1 MKKRGLLLLLGT
13 LMAVTA
19 AFAQFQPRK
28 DYVWARDINGA
39 TMTVDGVLNEAVWA
53 KAESL
58 VVRYGVKDGNPSSG
72 WKVANGTGAV
82 TDSTKAVFKFLADKS
97 KNMLYIAV
105 IAKDSSVGGNGWE
118 NSDGL
123 LGGIYRRNQRASNGV
138 TQQKDIFIS
147 WVDSSGKGQGPNL
160 KGGDLPTRGIL
171 MAAYRVQG
179 VANSD
184 TDGTGQIVADT
195 GYVFEMSVSLD
206 SLGYNANTATTD
218 AIQATFCIWDGD
230 WLKFPRSVGTK
241 AWLGN
246 EWGNDGQG
254 TVGRILV
261 RNDVNVNTAVL
272 PTYGF
277 DLTIPNAANYAA
289 PTVDGNM
296 SEDVW
301 NHVPSVSLQF
311 GNNTIKSAYPTIGP
325 DRSGGFVTVGPAT
338 PIDAGLA
345 KVKMFFKGDILYVGA
360 DVTDA
365 SLVSPNGDD
374 KLDGLQVN
382 MNIPSD
388 SLRDPN
394 VHSMGR
400 YRFGFAIDSVSKG
413 GSSAQWDTPLWITR
427 GAIAYGVHLKPGSTI
442 NTPSGAPSQGY
453 QIEASFDLTKLGY
466 PAGQQNKVVA
476 MGLDYHDYDLTTTD
490 TSAYRTWF
498 FREWPWAA
506 SPAFAVLDNSILVTG
521 IASQPGQ
528 NVAAEFRLLGN
539 YPNPFNPTTKIQ
551 FSVSGP
557 GLAHINVYNV
567 LGQLLDASD
576 ITVTGSGTQEKTF
589 DATRFAS
596 GVYYYRVEF
605 TPAATGAKLLSPT
618 KSMVLIK

>member
-1 MKKRGLLLLLGT
+1 MQKRGLLLLLGT

-58 VVRYGVKDGNPSSG
+58 VVKYGVKDGNPSSG
-72 WKVANGTGAV
+72 WKTTVGTGAA
-82 TDSTKAVFKFLADKS
+82 TDGPNVVFKFLADKS
-97 KNMLYIAV
+97 KNMLYIAM

-118 NSDGL
+118 NSDGFD
-123 LGGIYRRNQRASNGV
+123 GGIYERNQRAGSGV
-138 TQQKDIFIS
+138 TLQKDIFIT

-160 KGGDLPTRGIL
+160 KGGDLPSRGIVK
-171 MAAYRVQG
+171 AAYKVLG
-179 VANSD
+179 IANSD
-184 TDGTGQIVADT
+184 TGATGQIVADT
-195 GYVFEMSVSLD
+195 GWVLEMSVSLD

-218 AIQATFCIWDGD
+218 AIQATLCVWDGD
-230 WLKFPRSVGTK
+230 WLKLPRAVTTK
-241 AWLGN
+241 AWFMN
-246 EWGNDGQG
+246 EWGNNGG
-254 TVGRILV
+254 GSAGRILV

-272 PTYGF
+272 PAYAY
-277 DLTIPNAANYAA
+277 DLTIPNAANFAT
-289 PTVDGNM
+289 PTIDGNM
-296 SEDVW
+296 LEDVW

-311 GNNTIKSAYPTIGP
+311 GNNTIRNAYPGIGP
-325 DRSGGFVTVGPAT
+325 DRSGGFVPVGPAT
-338 PIDAGLA
+338 PIDPGLV

-365 SLVSPNGDD
+365 SLVSANGDD
-374 KLDGLQVN
+374 KLDALQVN
-382 MNIPSD
+382 MTIPTD
-388 SLRDPN
+388 SLRDAN
-394 VHSMGR
+394 VHSMGA

-413 GSSAQWDTPLWITR
+413 GSSAQWDAPLWITR

-442 NTPSGAPSQGY
+442 NTPAGAPSQGY

-466 PAGQQNKVVA
+466 AAGQQNKVVA
-476 MGLDYHDYDLTTTD
+476 LGLNYHDYDLTTTD

-498 FREWPWAA
+498 FREWPWA
-506 SPAFAVLDNSILVTG
+506 STPAFALLDNSTLVTG

-539 YPNPFNPTTKIQ
+539 YPNPFNPSTKIQ
-551 FSVSGP
+551 FTVSGS
-557 GLAHINVYNV
+557 GLAHISVYNV
-567 LGQLLDASD
+567 LGQLLDGSD
-576 ITVTGSGTQEKTF
+576 ITVTGSGLQEKTF
-589 DATRFAS
+589 DAARFAS
-596 GVYYYRVEF
+596 GVYYYRIEF

-618 KSMVLIK
+618 KAMVLIK

>member
-1 MKKRGLLLLLGT
+1 LLLLATILV
-13 LMAVTA
+13 ATA

-39 TMTVDGVLNEAVWA
+39 TMTLDGVLNEAVWA
-53 KAESL
+53 KAES
-58 VVRYGVKDGNPSSG
+58 VVVKYGVKDGNPSSG
-72 WKVANGTGAV
+72 WKTTVGTGAT
-82 TDSTKAVFKFLADKS
+82 TDGPNVVFKFLADKS
-97 KNMLYIAV
+97 KNMLYIAM

-123 LGGIYRRNQRASNGV
+123 LGGIYERNQRAASGV
-138 TQQKDIFIS
+138 TLQKDIFIS
-147 WVDSSGKGQGPNL
+147 WVDSSGMGQGPNL
-160 KGGDLPTRGIL
+160 KGGDLPSRGIL
-171 MAAYRVQG
+171 KAAYTVQG
-179 VANSD
+179 IANSD
-184 TDGTGQIVADT
+184 TDGTGKIVADT

-218 AIQATFCIWDGD
+218 AIQATFCVWDGD
-230 WLKFPRSVGTK
+230 WLKLPNAIGMK
-241 AWLGN
+241 AWFMN

-254 TVGRILV
+254 SAGRILV

-272 PTYGF
+272 PAYGY
-277 DLTIPNAANYAA
+277 DLTIPNAASYAA

-325 DRSGGFVTVGPAT
+325 DRSGGFVPVGPAT

-365 SLVSPNGDD
+365 SLVSANGDD
-374 KLDGLQVN
+374 KLDALQVN
-382 MNIPSD
+382 MTIPSD

-394 VHSMGR
+394 VHFMGR

-413 GSSAQWDTPLWITR
+413 GSSAQWDAPLWITR

-442 NTPSGAPSQGY
+442 NTPAGSPSQGY

-476 MGLDYHDYDLTTTD
+476 IGLNYHDYDLTTTD

-498 FREWPWAA
+498 FREWPWA
-506 SPAFAVLDNSILVTG
+506 STPAFAVLDNSTLVTG

-539 YPNPFNPTTKIQ
+539 YPNPFNPSTKIQ

-605 TPAATGAKLLSPT
+605 TPSATGAKLLSPA